1 MNDRPI
7 LSRKIRHRGYYNNEV
22 RDYYGYPLE
31 KCPEGLEYM
40 HWSKYYEMEHY
51 LLTKH
56 LLNQPYCNDP
66 VVWVLSDD
74 DYVIP
79 VMYHLTNQY
88 YTMLKTPFGNFAKRP
103 GKLAKMK
110 VWLGGIPIEEDDVAR
125 GKLRNDHAHLK
136 QVIVQLMTYGFSR
149 EEIIAQLCSNK
160 RSRRARF
167 IQKWSITK
175 ECKDMIKKEVKD
187 VLSEMGID
195 EKKVVEMLL
204 EAYKTALGKEDVSN
218 MLRTTENFV
227 DMLGM
232 KDKNRE
238 TVSEKMELSTEHA
251 DLAKLESIERR
262 IMLEKKV
269 DRPVESGN
277 EGDDYLDYSDEHS
290 EKEE

>member
-1 MNDRPI
+1 
-7 LSRKIRHRGYYNNEV
+7 
-22 RDYYGYPLE
+22 
-31 KCPEGLEYM
+31 
-40 HWSKYYEMEHY
+40 
-51 LLTKH
+51 
-56 LLNQPYCNDP
+56 
-66 VVWVLSDD
+66 
-74 DYVIP
+74 
-79 VMYHLTNQY
+79 
-88 YTMLKTPFGNFAKRP
+88 
-103 GKLAKMK
+103 
-110 VWLGGIPIEEDDVAR
+110 
-125 GKLRNDHAHLK
+125 
-136 QVIVQLMTYGFSR
+136 
-149 EEIIAQLCSNK
+149 
-160 RSRRARF
+160 
-167 IQKWSITK
+167 
-175 ECKDMIKKEVKD
+175 MIKKEVKD